1 MNREILFKAKRKDNG
16 EWIQGYYYQIWQQ
29 GYILWGM
36 INNMPDMVEVNPDT
50 LCQCTGLTDE
60 RGQKI
65 WENDICNRKE
75 KYPEIVTYNK
85 GDWQLDYWNTG
96 EGREVIIMQKWEEIE
111 QKKEYLK
118 GYIKAKN
125 REALIKDQIQQLRLD
140 TMFPALQGD
149 GMPRGSSQKD
159 LSDYTAKIESL
170 MEELKKEWV
179 ESVIRYERIRK
190 AINKMNDEQEKEAL
204 TRYYILREKW
214 KEIKNKMGVSEAK
227 LYRIYDR
234 ALENFEIL

>member
-1 MNREILFKAKRKDNG
+1 
-16 EWIQGYYYQIWQQ
+16 
-29 GYILWGM
+29 
-36 INNMPDMVEVNPDT
+36 
-50 LCQCTGLTDE
+50 
-60 RGQKI
+60 
-65 WENDICNRKE
+65 
-75 KYPEIVTYNK
+75 
-85 GDWQLDYWNTG
+85 
-96 EGREVIIMQKWEEIE
+96 MQKWEEIE

-179 ESVIRYERIRK
+179 ESVIEGAGSPAEINLKKDDIVNMGFAKMADAPVLLVGDIDRGGVFAQLAGTMLLLEEEEKKRVKGTI
-190 AINKMNDEQEKEAL
+190 INKFRGDVSIK
-204 TRYYILREKW
+204 TRTSDVGRKDKYFCTWSYP
-214 KEIKNKMGVSEAK
+214 VFSS
-227 LYRIYDR
+227 
-234 ALENFEIL
+234 

>member
-1 MNREILFKAKRKDNG
+1 
-16 EWIQGYYYQIWQQ
+16 
-29 GYILWGM
+29 
-36 INNMPDMVEVNPDT
+36 
-50 LCQCTGLTDE
+50 
-60 RGQKI
+60 
-65 WENDICNRKE
+65 
-75 KYPEIVTYNK
+75 
-85 GDWQLDYWNTG
+85 
-96 EGREVIIMQKWEEIE
+96 MQKWEEIE

-149 GMPRGSSQKD
+149 GTPRGSSQKD

-170 MEELKKEWV
+170 MEELEKEWV

-204 TRYYILREKW
+204 TRYYLLRENNKA
-214 KEIKNKMGVSEAK
+214 IQRKMGVSKAK
-227 LYRIYDR
+227 LYRIYDS

>member
-1 MNREILFKAKRKDNG
+1 
-16 EWIQGYYYQIWQQ
+16 
-29 GYILWGM
+29 
-36 INNMPDMVEVNPDT
+36 
-50 LCQCTGLTDE
+50 
-60 RGQKI
+60 
-65 WENDICNRKE
+65 
-75 KYPEIVTYNK
+75 
-85 GDWQLDYWNTG
+85 
-96 EGREVIIMQKWEEIE
+96 MQKWEEIE

-140 TMFPALQGD
+140 KMFPALQGD

>member
-1 MNREILFKAKRKDNG
+1 M
-16 EWIQGYYYQIWQQ
+16 QGTHYEQIYESRV
-29 GYILWGM
+29 G
-36 INNMPDMVEVNPDT
+36 DDT
-50 LCQCTGLTDE
+50 LINTNEPSAAALIRAQ
-60 RGQKI
+60 GQQL
-65 WENDICNRKE
+65 RKE
-75 KYPEIVTYNK
+75 TVLE
-85 GDWQLDYWNTG
+85 YWRRTRGNNNA
-96 EGREVIIMQKWEEIE
+96 EMGRNRTE
-111 QKKEYLK
+111 KEYLE
-118 GYIKAKN
+118 GYINSKN

-149 GMPRGSSQKD
+149 GIPRGSSQKD

-204 TRYYILREKW
+204 TRYYLLRENNKA
-214 KEIKNKMGVSEAK
+214 IQRKMGVSKAK
-227 LYRIYDR
+227 LYRIYDS

>member
-1 MNREILFKAKRKDNG
+1 
-16 EWIQGYYYQIWQQ
+16 
-29 GYILWGM
+29 
-36 INNMPDMVEVNPDT
+36 
-50 LCQCTGLTDE
+50 
-60 RGQKI
+60 
-65 WENDICNRKE
+65 
-75 KYPEIVTYNK
+75 
-85 GDWQLDYWNTG
+85 
-96 EGREVIIMQKWEEIE
+96 MQKWEEIE

-149 GMPRGSSQKD
+149 GMTRGSRQKD

-204 TRYYILREKW
+204 TRYYLLRENNKV
-214 KEIKNKMGVSEAK
+214 IQRKMGVSKAK
-227 LYRIYDR
+227 LYRIYDS

>member
-1 MNREILFKAKRKDNG
+1 MNVLEKILEEIDRLDDPYFV
-16 EWIQGYYYQIWQQ
+16 
-29 GYILWGM
+29 GYI
-36 INNMPDMVEVNPDT
+36 DRYKV
-50 LCQCTGLTDE
+50 
-60 RGQKI
+60 
-65 WENDICNRKE
+65 KE
-75 KYPEIVTYNK
+75 IIRSHMDDQNGDVTEKPSAAELIRAQGAAVKDGIRIGILEKN
-85 GDWQLDYWNTG
+85 
-96 EGREVIIMQKWEEIE
+96 EGAIIMQKWEEIE

-125 REALIKDQIQQLRLD
+125 RETLIKDQIQQLRLG
-140 TMFPALQGD
+140 MMLPALQGD

-170 MEELKKEWV
+170 MEELEKEWV

-204 TRYYILREKW
+204 TRYYLLRENNKA
-214 KEIKNKMGVSEAK
+214 IQRKMGVSKAK
-227 LYRIYDR
+227 LYRIYDS